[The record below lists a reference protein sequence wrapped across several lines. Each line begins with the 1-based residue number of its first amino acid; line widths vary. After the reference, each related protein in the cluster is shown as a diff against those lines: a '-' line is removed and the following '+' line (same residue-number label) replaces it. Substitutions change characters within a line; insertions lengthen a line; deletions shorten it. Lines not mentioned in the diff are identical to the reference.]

1 MTKAVW
7 GARVRLAGAAV
18 LLLSTVSCGDLSRQG
33 TASTYVIVD
42 ALTAASG
49 AEPGTFTGN
58 LSSDV
63 ITLVDGNATVFS
75 DPGQVT
81 LRLATKDPAIGTSP
95 QNFITME
102 RYRVRFIR
110 SDGRN
115 VEGVDVPY
123 GFDGA
128 LTVTVG
134 GSTTAGF
141 TLVRVQAKEEAP
153 LRALAANNG
162 VISTIAEV
170 TFFGHD
176 QTGRA
181 VQASGQI
188 SINFANWG
196 DPG

>member
-33 TASTYVIVD
+33 SASTYVIVD

-49 AEPGTFTGN
+49 AEPGTFTAN

-63 ITLVDGNATVFS
+63 VTLVDDNPTVFA
-75 DPGQVT
+75 DPGEVT
-81 LRLATKDPAIGTSP
+81 FRLATKDPGVGTSP

-128 LTVTVG
+128 LTVTVSG
-134 GSTTAGF
+134 AVTAGF

-153 LRALAANNG
+153 LRALGANNG

-170 TFFGHD
+170 TFYGHD

-181 VQASGQI
+181 VQASGQM